1 VGRGALGYLI
11 WHSFRNRTAQQVR
24 RLRQPRY
31 VVALLVGIG
40 YLFMLAHGNAQPDRH
55 PFLRGA
61 FLELGLA
68 AGLLFLV
75 GWTWISSGKQHILAY
90 STAEVMFLFPAP
102 LSRRA
107 LVRYKLLRAQVV
119 IVATT
124 LLWVVILGAGRG
136 ELPVLLRALSLWCL
150 FTTIHLHRMGAAMAR
165 SSAAEHGR
173 FGMRRHTLLIIVLVV
188 AAVLVIAALLQAGNR
203 LISLPAGAS
212 PLASIEAALRAPLAL
227 VVLWP
232 FRLLAHPLASTT
244 GQEWLRS
251 FPWAAGL
258 LVLHYIWVIRSDAA
272 YEEAAADASF
282 ERARMLAARRTGA
295 RISSRDRP
303 YSPALWPLTPAGD
316 PARAIL
322 WKNVAMLLRRSRL
335 RTWVM
340 ISMIVALTLVVA
352 SAGLPAAAKA
362 AGTLL
367 LVWGG
372 FFFALGPQWI
382 RNDLR
387 TDLAHL
393 ELLRSYPLA
402 SDAVIRMEAASSAF
416 ILSLSQLTLLLLG
429 GLALM
434 YVPAPAFPGT
444 LRLALAA
451 AIVVVLPALNFVGML
466 LQNGAA
472 LLLPGWVRI
481 GPAHG
486 GVETLGQSVL
496 TALAYIFALVLV
508 SILPATGAVGLAS
521 LLSPALRAWAAIP
534 AACGAAALLLAEG
547 WLLSLWLATV
557 YVEVDPGDGEME
569 ARGMGHGA

>member
-1 VGRGALGYLI
+1 MDRGALGYLI
-11 WHSFRNRTAQQVR
+11 WHSLRNRTAQQAR

-55 PFLRGA
+55 LLLRGV

-68 AGLLFLV
+68 AGLLLLV
-75 GWTWISSGKQHILAY
+75 GWTWISTGKQYVLAY

-102 LSRRA
+102 ISRRA

-124 LLWVVILGAGRG
+124 LLWVVILGAGES
-136 ELPVLLRALSLWCL
+136 ELPLPLRALSLWCL
-150 FTTIHLHRMGAAMAR
+150 FTTIHLHRMGAAMFR
-165 SSAAEHGR
+165 STASEHGR
-173 FGMRRHTLLIIVLVV
+173 SGVRRHPVLLVVLV
-188 AAVLVIAALLQAGNR
+188 AAAALLIAALLQAGNR
-203 LISLPAGAS
+203 LMSLPPGAS
-212 PLASIEAALRAPLAL
+212 VVSNIEAALRAPLAL
-227 VVLWP
+227 VLLWP
-232 FRLLAHPLASTT
+232 FRLLAHPLVSHSTS
-244 GQEWLRS
+244 EWLRT
-251 FPWAAGL
+251 FPLAAGL
-258 LVLHYIWVIRSDAA
+258 LALHYVWVIRSDAA
-272 YEEAAADASF
+272 YEEAAAEASF
-282 ERARMLAARRTGA
+282 ERARIVAARRTGA
-295 RISSRDRP
+295 RISPGERP
-303 YSPALWPLTPAGD
+303 YSPPLWALAPAGD

-322 WKNVAMLLRRSRL
+322 WKNVAMVLRRSRL
-335 RTWVM
+335 RTWTM
-340 ISMIVALTLVVA
+340 ISMIVALTLVIA
-352 SAGLPAAAKA
+352 SAGLPSAAKV

-402 SDAVIRMEAASSAF
+402 SDAVIRMEAASSAL

-429 GLALM
+429 GLALI
-434 YVPAPAFPGT
+434 YLPAPEFTAS
-444 LRLALAA
+444 LRLATAA
-451 AIVVVLPALNFVGML
+451 TTVIVLPALNFVGML

-486 GVETLGQSVL
+486 GVETLGQSML
-496 TALAYIFALVLV
+496 TALAYILALVLA
-508 SILPATGAVGLAS
+508 SILPAIGAVGLVT
-521 LLSPALRAWAAIP
+521 LLSPALGAWSAIP
-534 AACGAAALLLAEG
+534 ASCGAAALLLTEG

-557 YVEVDPGDGEME
+557 YDEMDVPG
-569 ARGMGHGA
+569 GADS

>member
-1 VGRGALGYLI
+1 VSRGALGYLL
-11 WHSFRNRTAQQVR
+11 WHSLRNRTARQVR
-24 RLRQPRY
+24 QLRQPRY

-40 YLFMLAHGNAQPDRH
+40 YLLMLAHGNAQPDRH
-55 PFLRGA
+55 PFLRGPL
-61 FLELGLA
+61 LELGLA
-68 AGLLFLV
+68 ASLLFLV
-75 GWTWISSGKQHILAY
+75 GWTWISSGKQHVLAY

-102 LSRRA
+102 ISRRA
-107 LVRYKLLRAQVV
+107 LVRYKLVRAQVV

-136 ELPVLLRALSLWCL
+136 ELPVVLRALSLWCL

-165 SSAAEHGR
+165 SSAVEHGR
-173 FGMRRHTLLIIVLVV
+173 FGVRRHSLLIIVLIVT
-188 AAVLVIAALLQAGNR
+188 AILLAAALVQAGTR
-203 LISLPAGAS
+203 LMSLPPGAS
-212 PLASIEAALRAPLAL
+212 VLLNIEAALRAPLAL

-232 FRLLAHPLASTT
+232 FRLLAHPLASNSS
-244 GQEWLRS
+244 GEWLRS
-251 FPWAAGL
+251 FPWAGAL
-258 LVLHYIWVIRSDAA
+258 LAAHYVWVIRSDAA
-272 YEEAAADASF
+272 YEEAAVEASF

-295 RISSRDRP
+295 RISSGGRP
-303 YSPALWPLTPAGD
+303 YSPALWSLAPAGD

-335 RTWVM
+335 RTWAM
-340 ISMIVALTLVVA
+340 ISLILALTLVIA
-352 SAGLPAAAKA
+352 SAGLPAAAKTV
-362 AGTLL
+362 GTLL

-434 YVPAPAFPGT
+434 YVPAPEFSAT
-444 LRLALAA
+444 LRLALAGA
-451 AIVVVLPALNFVGML
+451 TVVVIPALNFVGML

-496 TALAYIFALVLV
+496 TALAYIIALLLAC
-508 SILPATGAVGLAS
+508 ILPAIAAAGLVT
-521 LLSPALRAWAAIP
+521 LLSPALSTWAAIP

-557 YVEVDPGDGEME
+557 YDDMDVPGGVEG
-569 ARGMGHGA
+569 

>member
-1 VGRGALGYLI
+1 MSRRALGYLLRR
-11 WHSFRNRTAQQVR
+11 SLRNRTVQQVR

-31 VVALLVGIG
+31 VVALLVGLG
-40 YLFMLAHGNAQPDRH
+40 YLFMLAHGNSQPEH
-55 PFLRGA
+55 QPLLRGP
-61 FLELGLA
+61 FLELGIA

-75 GWTWISSGKQHILAY
+75 GWTWISSGRQHILAY

-107 LVRYKLLRAQVV
+107 LVRYKLLRAQV
-119 IVATT
+119 IIAATT
-124 LLWVVILGAGRG
+124 LLWVVILGAGRA
-136 ELPVLLRALSLWCL
+136 ELPVVLRALSLWCL
-150 FTTIHLHRMGAAMAR
+150 FTTVHLHRMGAAMTR
-165 SSAAEHGR
+165 SSAVEHGR
-173 FGMRRHTLLIIVLVV
+173 YGMRRHSLAIIVLVV
-188 AAVLVIAALLQAGNR
+188 AVVLMLAALLRVGNR
-203 LISLPAGAS
+203 LMSLPPGS
-212 PLASIEAALRAPLAL
+212 SVLSNIEVALRAPLAL

-232 FRLLAHPLASTT
+232 FRLLARPIAS
-244 GQEWLRS
+244 GSAVEWLRS
-251 FPWAAGL
+251 FPWALGL
-258 LVLHYIWVIRSDAA
+258 LAVHYAWVIRSDAA
-272 YEEAAADASF
+272 YEEAAAEASF
-282 ERARMLAARRTGA
+282 ERARMLEARRTGA
-295 RISSRDRP
+295 RISSRERP
-303 YSPALWPLTPAGD
+303 YSPPLWPLAPAGD
-316 PARAIL
+316 AALAIF

-335 RTWVM
+335 RTWAL
-340 ISMIVALTLVVA
+340 ISVIVALTLVIA
-352 SAGLPAAAKA
+352 SAGLPAAAKT

-434 YVPAPAFPGT
+434 YIPAPEFPVP

-451 AIVVVLPALNFVGML
+451 ALVVIVPALNFVGML

-496 TALAYIFALVLV
+496 TALAYLLALLAA
-508 SILPATGAVGLAS
+508 SIIPAVGGAGLIA
-521 LLSPALRAWAAIP
+521 LLSPGLGTWAAIP
-534 AACGAAALLLAEG
+534 AACGAAALLLGEG
-547 WLLSLWLATV
+547 WLFSLWLAGV
-557 YVEVDPGDGEME
+557 YE
-569 ARGMGHGA
+569 GMDVGLRAES

>member
-1 VGRGALGYLI
+1 VSRRALGYLL
-11 WHSFRNRTAQQVR
+11 WRSLRNRTVQQAR

-40 YLFMLAHGNAQPDRH
+40 YLFMLAHGNAQPERQ
-55 PFLRGA
+55 PLLRGP

-68 AGLLFLV
+68 AGLLLLV
-75 GWTWISSGKQHILAY
+75 GWTWISSGKHHILAY

-102 LSRRA
+102 ISRRA
-107 LVRYKLLRAQVV
+107 LVRYKLLRAQV
-119 IVATT
+119 IIMATT

-136 ELPVLLRALSLWCL
+136 ELPVVLRALSLWCL
-150 FTTIHLHRMGAAMAR
+150 FTTIHLHRMGAAMIR
-165 SSAAEHGR
+165 SSAVEHGH
-173 FGMRRHTLLIIVLVV
+173 FAARRHSLLIVVLIVAVAMVV
-188 AAVLVIAALLQAGNR
+188 AALLQVGNR
-203 LISLPAGAS
+203 LMSLPPGTS
-212 PLASIEAALRAPLAL
+212 VLTNIEAALRAPLAM

-232 FRLLAHPLASTT
+232 FRLLAHPIASSSTL
-244 GQEWLRS
+244 EWFRS
-251 FPWAAGL
+251 FPWALGL
-258 LVLHYIWVIRSDAA
+258 LVMHYVWVIRSDAA

-295 RISSRDRP
+295 RISSRERP
-303 YSPALWPLTPAGD
+303 YSPALWPLAPTGD
-316 PARAIL
+316 PAMAIF

-335 RTWVM
+335 RTWAL
-340 ISMIVALTLVVA
+340 ISVIVALTLVIA
-352 SAGLPAAAKA
+352 SAGLPAAAKT

-434 YVPAPAFPGT
+434 YIPAPEFPVE
-444 LRLALAA
+444 LRLALASA
-451 AIVVVLPALNFVGML
+451 LVVIIPALNFVGML

-496 TALAYIFALVLV
+496 TALAYLFALLAA
-508 SILPATGAVGLAS
+508 SIIPAVGGVGLVA
-521 LLSPALRAWAAIP
+521 LLSPGLGIWAAFP
-534 AACGAAALLLAEG
+534 AACGAAALLLGEG
-547 WLLSLWLATV
+547 WLLSVWLAGV
-557 YVEVDPGDGEME
+557 YEEMDVAVRAE
-569 ARGMGHGA
+569 G

>member
-1 VGRGALGYLI
+1 MSRQALGYLL
-11 WHSFRNRTAQQVR
+11 WRSLRNRTAQQVR

-31 VVALLVGIG
+31 VVALVVGLG
-40 YLFMLAHGNAQPDRH
+40 YLFMLAHGNAQPERQ
-55 PFLRGA
+55 PLLRGP
-61 FLELGLA
+61 FLELSVA
-68 AGLLFLV
+68 AGLLLLV
-75 GWTWISSGKQHILAY
+75 GWTWISSGRHHILAY

-102 LSRRA
+102 VSRRA
-107 LVRYKLLRAQVV
+107 LVRYKLVRAQV
-119 IVATT
+119 IILATT

-150 FTTIHLHRMGAAMAR
+150 FTTIHLHRMGAAMTRA
-165 SSAAEHGR
+165 SAVEHGR
-173 FGMRRHTLLIIVLVV
+173 HAVRRHSVLIVVLSVAIVLV
-188 AAVLVIAALLQAGNR
+188 LAALLQAGNR
-203 LISLPAGAS
+203 LMSLPPDAS
-212 PLASIEAALRAPLAL
+212 VVSNIQAALRAPLAL

-232 FRLLAHPLASTT
+232 FRLLAHPIASSSST
-244 GQEWLRS
+244 EWLRS
-251 FPWAAGL
+251 FPWALGL
-258 LVLHYIWVIRSDAA
+258 LAAHYLWVIRSDAA

-282 ERARMLAARRTGA
+282 ERARMLEARRTGA
-295 RISSRDRP
+295 RISSRERP
-303 YSPALWPLTPAGD
+303 YSPALWTLTPGGD
-316 PARAIL
+316 PALAIF

-335 RTWVM
+335 RTWTM
-340 ISMIVALTLVVA
+340 ISAILALTLVIA
-352 SAGLPAAAKA
+352 SAGLPAAART

-434 YVPAPAFPGT
+434 YIPEPDFPFG
-444 LRLALAA
+444 LRLALASA
-451 AIVVVLPALNFVGML
+451 LVVVIPALNFVGML
-466 LQNGAA
+466 LQNAAA

-496 TALAYIFALVLV
+496 TALAYLLALLLA
-508 SILPATGAVGLAS
+508 SIIPAVGGIGLIA
-521 LLSPALRAWAAIP
+521 LLSPGLGTWAALP
-534 AACGAAALLLAEG
+534 AACGTAALLLGEG
-547 WLLSLWLATV
+547 WLLSVALAGAYEGMDV
-557 YVEVDPGDGEME
+557 AVRVEG
-569 ARGMGHGA
+569 